1 MGFKFFGQVT
11 LKTPSTNEIWAFT
24 PGMLDD
30 RGWLSEKTGG
40 GDIGLF
46 KMVKEGVERS
56 KHMLLAVP
64 FRGAR
69 TPDFEGLLKEGQ
81 NADVLRIRL
90 FDPHLKKFAI
100 NILLKQ
106 VKAGPILPSSDGSD
120 EVPGK
125 YKLCSFQVKEADFEA
140 P

>member
-1 MGFKFFGQVT
+1 MGFKFFGLVES
-11 LKTPSTNEIWAFT
+11 KVPSTNEIWAFT

-40 GDIGLF
+40 GDMGLF
-46 KMVKEGVERS
+46 KMVKEGVENS

-69 TPDFEGLLKEGQ
+69 TKDFEGLLKEGQ
-81 NADVLRIRL
+81 KTDVLRIRL
-90 FDPHLKKFAI
+90 FDPHLKKYPM
-100 NILLKQ
+100 NILLIQ
-106 VKAGPILPSSDGSD
+106 VKAGPILPSSDGNHD
-120 EVPGK
+120 GPHA
-125 YKLCSFQVKEADFEA
+125 YKLCSFRVKGADFEA